1 MNFLALSPSYGS
13 MEDMTTRI
21 KRMISLSTSLG
32 LVVSG
37 FGFIATT
44 SAAQAATGDVIPFGI
59 ATANSA
65 PEGIALDTSGN
76 MWIAMSG
83 VDQIG
88 KSTIAGVISTVDI
101 PNGTANAGAH
111 SLALG
116 SDSRMWVTE
125 RLGNRIGVV
134 NPENNQYQ
142 AFDIPTVNSQPMGI
156 TAGPDGAMWFTE
168 FAANK
173 IGRITN
179 TGAITEFALPADSG
193 PTSIVTGPDGALWIT
208 MQKGNVIGRMTTT
221 GVLTPYSLPNTN
233 SSPADITVGTDN
245 NLWFTERS
253 GNRVGRMTVRGVL
266 AEFTLPTANS
276 TPEQITLGVSGDLW
290 VTQPSANRVS
300 RITTSGVATEFI
312 LPTANTGPFGVA
324 SGIDGNIWF
333 TGKTANNLN
342 RLLSGVVPTSKVDPT
357 LAATSTKTGS
367 TITTNTGTWNYAP
380 TTYTYQ
386 WERCTDNTNTNC
398 SVIAGATATTYVLT
412 ETDAGKFL
420 RVAVKATNLN
430 GASLATSTSARLAID
445 GLPPKLPPTPVAG
458 GQTVQLIPGTTA
470 TLKGAKV
477 IKRGTSKLF
486 RVLASNKAVKGKV
499 RMSLVNPA
507 GLEVFV
513 IAKGK
518 WINPAG
524 KAKKVKRIPTTLPAG
539 LYTLRAVYTP
549 KSDLTTVYPVTTM
562 SKPLR
567 LK

>member
-1 MNFLALSPSYGS
+1 MNLLALSNSHGS
-13 MEDMTTRI
+13 MEGMTTRAKKI
-21 KRMISLSTSLG
+21 VSLSTSLG

-44 SAAQAATGDVIPFGI
+44 SGAHAATGDVVPFGL

-88 KSTIAGVISTVDI
+88 KSTITGVISTVDI
-101 PNGTANAGAH
+101 PNGAANAGAH
-111 SLALG
+111 AVTLG

-142 AFDIPTVNSQPMGI
+142 AFDIPTANSQPMGI
-156 TAGPDGAMWFTE
+156 TAGPDGATWFTE
-168 FAANK
+168 FAADK
-173 IGRITN
+173 IGRITKA
-179 TGAITEFALPADSG
+179 GAITEFVLPADSG

-208 MQKGNVIGRMTTT
+208 LQKGNAIGRMTTT
-221 GVLTPYSLPNTN
+221 GVLTPYALPNTN
-233 SSPADITVGTDN
+233 SAPTDITVGTDN

-276 TPEQITLGVSGDLW
+276 TPEQITLGASGELW
-290 VTQPSANRVS
+290 VTQPGANRVS
-300 RITTSGVATEFI
+300 RIITAGVVTEYI
-312 LPTANTGPFGVA
+312 LPTANTAPFGVV

-342 RLLSGVVPTSKVDPT
+342 RLLSGVVPTAKVDPT
-357 LAATSTKTGS
+357 LAATSTTTGS
-367 TITTNTGTWNYAP
+367 TITANPGTWNYAP

-386 WERCTDNTNTNC
+386 WERCNDNTNTNC
-398 SVIAGATATTYVLT
+398 SVITGATATTYVLT
-412 ETDAGKFL
+412 EADASKFL
-420 RVAVKATNLN
+420 RVAIKATNLN
-430 GASLATSTSARLAID
+430 GTSATTSTSARLVID

-477 IKRGTSKLF
+477 IKRGKSKLF
-486 RVLASNKAVKGKV
+486 RVLASNNAVKGKV
-499 RMSLVNPA
+499 RMTLVNPA

-518 WINPAG
+518 WINPSG
-524 KAKKVKRIPTTLPAG
+524 KAKKIKRIPATLPAG

-549 KSDLTTVYPVTTM
+549 KSDLTTVYPVATM